1 VYGKHVE
8 LKLIWRYWWRY
19 WKS

>member
-1 VYGKHVE
+1 VYGKNVE

-19 WKS
+19 CKS